1 MKGSDFITA
10 LKEFTWDIIGFLI
23 PGVLLVFFV
32 SVFTA
37 NPISMDL
44 PYEDGTTTLI
54 FFFVAYALGHV
65 LHGINGYLDK
75 ILNIRKKVVSEIEE
89 SETYKKAK
97 SFVVKELNT
106 YGNPVD
112 ESNLKLSEVRN
123 FAMSR
128 FPDIDNKVYTFM
140 FRSVIAS
147 HLISLFSTFGILGL
161 ISWITQKF
169 WNLAFFKDE
178 VMFMICYILMLLC
191 LFPLIRTK
199 KDFYSIAMR
208 LPMSVLIS
216 SHKNEK
222 ND

>member
-1 MKGSDFITA
+1 MKASDFITA
-10 LKEFTWDIIGFLI
+10 IKEFTWDIVGFLI
-23 PGVLLVFFV
+23 PGVLLIFFV
-32 SVFTA
+32 SIFIS
-37 NPISMDL
+37 NPITMDL
-44 PYEDGTTTLI
+44 PYEDGITTLI

-65 LHGINGYLDK
+65 LHGVNAYIDRV
-75 ILNIRKKVVSEIEE
+75 LNIRNKVFNKIEK

-97 SFVVKELNT
+97 SFVVEELNT

-112 ESNLKLSEVRN
+112 ESNMKLNEVRN

-128 FPDIDNKVYTFM
+128 FPEIDNKVYTFM
-140 FRSVIAS
+140 FRSIIAS
-147 HLISLFSTFGILGL
+147 HLISLFSIFGILGL
-161 ISWITQKF
+161 VSWITQKL
-169 WNLAFFKDE
+169 WGLTFFKDE
-178 VMFMICYILMLLC
+178 VEFMICYILMILS

-216 SHKNEK
+216 THKNKK